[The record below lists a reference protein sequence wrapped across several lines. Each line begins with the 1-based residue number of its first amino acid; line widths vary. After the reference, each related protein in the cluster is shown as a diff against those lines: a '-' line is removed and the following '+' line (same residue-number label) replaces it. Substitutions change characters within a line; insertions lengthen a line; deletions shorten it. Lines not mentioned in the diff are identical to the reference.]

1 MSDDKTLVLEAT
13 GVLYQLPLDETAFFQ
28 WLDKIP
34 AVLSYSGYDRTLEI
48 VIARSAVDEDALS
61 EFVALYRRYHIDP
74 AELQVFADHRRLGSW
89 FSAPDRF
96 WHKEIFDRPPPAEDR
111 RKGPLFSGEHV
122 WSIESTVGTHRNVWP
137 VDADVI
143 KVPDHVVLKATG
155 VRYYSTL
162 DENAFFERLDEI
174 PVVSSCQGQL
184 ETLNINVNINS
195 DGDEWDLAELAAL
208 YVRYNIDMTEL
219 RVLNAVR
226 FGSWFSEPDRWWHKA
241 VFG

>member
-1 MSDDKTLVLEAT
+1 
-13 GVLYQLPLDETAFFQ
+13 
-28 WLDKIP
+28 
-34 AVLSYSGYDRTLEI
+34 
-48 VIARSAVDEDALS
+48 
-61 EFVALYRRYHIDP
+61 
-74 AELQVFADHRRLGSW
+74 
-89 FSAPDRF
+89 
-96 WHKEIFDRPPPAEDR
+96 
-111 RKGPLFSGEHV
+111 
-122 WSIESTVGTHRNVWP
+122 
-137 VDADVI
+137 
-143 KVPDHVVLKATG
+143 
-155 VRYYSTL
+155 
-162 DENAFFERLDEI
+162 FERLDEI